1 MERVG
6 WSRQGHRGRQ
16 RGMNVG
22 CTVCVCVCGVY
33 MHSMRSDRDRERG
46 LREIET

>member
-1 MERVG
+1 MEQAGAQRKAE
-6 WSRQGHRGRQ
+6 GHECG
-16 RGMNVG
+16 VYS
-22 CTVCVCVCGVY
+22 VCVCVCGVY

>member
-1 MERVG
+1 MVQAGAQRKAE
-6 WSRQGHRGRQ
+6 GHECG
-16 RGMNVG
+16 VYS
-22 CTVCVCVCGVY
+22 VCGVY